1 MVIKDISPAKTIPK
15 FESKTYFCTF
25 VLYTPVFRSELSIIK
40 AITDK
45 KWDDDENLQSLFNHA
60 LEHIEPGKFNVTF
73 SSYARTFI
81 LRIVELSA
89 FCEKTV
95 QISTENVIRQQE

>member
-1 MVIKDISPAKTIPK
+1 M
-15 FESKTYFCTF
+15 
-25 VLYTPVFRSELSIIK
+25 
-40 AITDK
+40 
-45 KWDDDENLQSLFNHA
+45 SLFNHA